1 MARNVSLACRILRH
15 HNTTR
20 GESADV
26 TIARL
31 EFNLPSEPEY
41 KQSLRRI
48 VPIHFSHAR
57 RDVLLC
63 IVCIGLSGA
72 GAGVKKST
80 TPLPTTGGG
89 LDKGVS
95 CFSVTRKEA
104 RNRFERSGRLW
115 VIRPALGC

>member
-48 VPIHFSHAR
+48 VPIHFSHAMLYHEAGRFSER
-57 RDVLLC
+57 RNG
-63 IVCIGLSGA
+63 GLSLT
-72 GAGVKKST
+72 S
-80 TPLPTTGGG
+80 
-89 LDKGVS
+89 
-95 CFSVTRKEA
+95 F
-104 RNRFERSGRLW
+104 
-115 VIRPALGC
+115 LGCSSYVDIFHVSFAVAIGKNSKTFHTLIVSPIT